1 MRDDDVPESDMD
13 ATPLTDEQLEAL
25 LLGSDA
31 ELASNNAVA
40 QFFAEARADVA
51 SVAPGEPSPELI
63 AVMQS
68 GASSPLSTGSAEV
81 IDLTAAS
88 EARSRRTTVIG
99 SLAAFAGTAIGK
111 VALGSAAAAVSL
123 VAVQAADLNIR
134 GSEEATVIAVD
145 PSSSSSSVTSSTS
158 STVTSTVPSGDSVG
172 EASGELVT
180 VPVAEAGS
188 IDVRWSP
195 VGVSLTGVSPAA
207 GWVVDEIQELGGEV
221 EVRFA
226 GPGGQLVDVEVEIE
240 DGRLKIRV
248 RDRISGD
255 ETTSFV
261 GAEVTATST
270 TTPSVTSPST
280 TSASTTVTS
289 SVTSPSTTSP
299 DSGPSTSTSTSSTI
313 DDDDDSED
321 DDSAD
326 GDSGSDDSDDR
337 DGDDSDN
344 SGPGNA
350 DDRDDAEDADDA
362 DDADDDGDAED
373 ADDEG
378 SDNSGPGNAE
388 DRDDRDERDERDD

>member
-13 ATPLTDEQLEAL
+13 ATPLTDEQLEAF

-31 ELASNNAVA
+31 ELASNDAVA

-255 ETTSFV
+255 ETTSIV
-261 GAEVTATST
+261 AAEVTATST

-280 TSASTTVTS
+280 TSPSPTVTS

-299 DSGPSTSTSTSSTI
+299 DGGSSTSSTI
-313 DDDDDSED
+313 DDDDDSEDDD

-362 DDADDDGDAED
+362 DDGDDAED